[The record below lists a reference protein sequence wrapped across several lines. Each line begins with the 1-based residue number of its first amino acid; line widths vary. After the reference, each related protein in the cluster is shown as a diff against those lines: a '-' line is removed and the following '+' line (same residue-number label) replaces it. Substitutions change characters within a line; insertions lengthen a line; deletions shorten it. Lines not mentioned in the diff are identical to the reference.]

1 MSFLRTGVVEN
12 IGRNDYDSLL
22 DNASNYLSKLDKRD
36 THNVVCRSKDG
47 SIKLGIFFDEESSK
61 LVYWVRS
68 SKSHNAR
75 KLVRL
80 VGLGEMQ

>member
-1 MSFLRTGVVEN
+1 MSFYRAGVVKN
-12 IGRNDYDSLL
+12 IGRNDYHNLL

-36 THNVVCRSKDG
+36 THNVVCQSKDG
-47 SIKLGIFFDEESSK
+47 SVTLGLSFNEDDSK
-61 LVYWVRS
+61 LVYWVRC

-80 VGLGEMQ
+80 VGLGELQ